1 MRCCDPGFK
10 SGPLT
15 TFSSHLQVLHC
26 RELGMNAITVLEQYS
41 ELDLLLQVG
50 WQTEGWWRAHM
61 FPCAADAGSPA
72 RRTSAALSP
81 TPAPAAVPFACQP
94 QASERLGVRP
104 SIGIRAKLTTR
115 HQGHWGSTSGDK
127 AKVCGWGGGGGEG
140 AGGSAPMLC
149 CPAFCR
155 LSSLPLPGSPLTL
168 VSVCSPRT
176 AVWSARPRDR
186 GGGEPPDRRGHAGLP
201 QPAALSCRLPD
212 HKHPHRKGGEGC

>member
-1 MRCCDPGFK
+1 MLPSPCCASVCLPGRTGRECLRFGVHRLVMRCCDPGFK

-127 AKVCGWGGGGGEG
+127 AKVCGWGGGGG
-140 AGGSAPMLC
+140 
-149 CPAFCR
+149 
-155 LSSLPLPGSPLTL
+155 
-168 VSVCSPRT
+168 
-176 AVWSARPRDR
+176 
-186 GGGEPPDRRGHAGLP
+186 GGGGGVCAHALLP
-201 QPAALSCRLPD
+201 CLLPTVLVAPAGQPAHSCLCLLP
-212 HKHPHRKGGEGC
+212 PHRSLVCAPARSWRW